1 LRIVLHREIIRFR
14 PRAVPS
20 ALFPRRR
27 HEERFINVSIRDVR
41 TRIDALFAAEARREL
56 APSLERTTFKSRVN
70 HAARNANKRAR
81 ARGRA
86 PIFAPLIVF
95 IVLNVA
101 RVTKA
106 RTEQSGM
113 QSKVCIGIIPS
124 NGLFIAKIAAVAI
137 SIQMRCACKNISRL
151 ICCRTVTLTYR
162 RLEA

>member
-1 LRIVLHREIIRFR
+1 MRIVLHREIIRFR

-56 APSLERTTFKSRVN
+56 APSLELTTFKSRVN

-81 ARGRA
+81 GRA
-86 PIFAPLIVF
+86 PTFAPLIVF

-113 QSKVCIGIIPS
+113 QSKVC
-124 NGLFIAKIAAVAI
+124 V
-137 SIQMRCACKNISRL
+137 
-151 ICCRTVTLTYR
+151 
-162 RLEA
+162 